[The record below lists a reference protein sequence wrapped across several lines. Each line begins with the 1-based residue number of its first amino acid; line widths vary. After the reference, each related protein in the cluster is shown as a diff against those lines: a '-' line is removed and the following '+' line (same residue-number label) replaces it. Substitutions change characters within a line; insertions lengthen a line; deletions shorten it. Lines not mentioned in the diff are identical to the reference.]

1 MIETRGLRKVYR
13 TKKRRQLTVVDAVRG
28 IDLTAAEGENVVWA
42 GPLGLAWSTCLFAR
56 SLR

>member
-13 TKKRRQLTVVDAVRG
+13 TKKRRQVTR
-28 IDLTAAEGENVVWA
+28 
-42 GPLGLAWSTCLFAR
+42 PFAR